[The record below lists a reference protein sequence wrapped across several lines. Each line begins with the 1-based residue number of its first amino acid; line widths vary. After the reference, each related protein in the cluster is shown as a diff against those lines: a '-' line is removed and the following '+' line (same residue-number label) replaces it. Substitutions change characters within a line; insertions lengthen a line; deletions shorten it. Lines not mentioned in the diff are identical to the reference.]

1 MLQEDESLSEGQ
13 AHSSESKV
21 VQGSIDL
28 ELLQSIS
35 LAVAQARDVE
45 TVLKMIVGGL
55 VEKASC
61 TLARIWL
68 TAPGDICQRCS
79 LRAECP
85 DQTQCLHL
93 VASMAKPTSKASGE
107 AWYRMDGDFQRFPL
121 NVRIIGRIGANGRSE
136 HRLDTTAD
144 DEWIGRDD
152 WLRREGIRTFVGH
165 PLQFRGEILGVLG
178 VFTRAQLGPEKAAWL
193 RLFADHAATAIANA
207 RAFEEIERL
216 KGQLELENEYLREE
230 VKIAHGFGEI
240 VGQSE
245 ALRKVL
251 DQVGLVGPAD
261 TSVLICGESGTGK
274 ELIARAIH
282 ECSRRPDRPMITV
295 NCASVPHELFESEFF
310 GHTKGAFTGAIR
322 DRLGRFELADGGTL
336 FLDEVGEIPL
346 ELQGKLLRVLQEG
359 TFERIGDERTRTVD
373 VRIVAASNRD
383 LKQEV
388 EAGRFRHD
396 LYYRLSVFPIE
407 VAPVRERLEDLPAL
421 AAHFLEQICGR
432 LGVPQPKLQ
441 RRHID
446 ALQRYEWPG
455 NVRELQN
462 VIERAVIRAQSGDLE
477 FDLKEG
483 GSGQQKSV
491 SAGKMPSAAS
501 EEILTYDELK
511 RQERENLRFALES
524 TYWKISGPAGAARL
538 LGIKPTT
545 LASKIKSLGLR
556 RE

>member
-1 MLQEDESLSEGQ
+1 MI
-13 AHSSESKV
+13 SKV
-21 VQGSIDL
+21 GSASNLLHAKDL
-28 ELLQSIS
+28 
-35 LAVAQARDVE
+35 
-45 TVLKMIVGGL
+45 
-55 VEKASC
+55 
-61 TLARIWL
+61 
-68 TAPGDICQRCS
+68 
-79 LRAECP
+79 
-85 DQTQCLHL
+85 
-93 VASMAKPTSKASGE
+93 TSGADYSWN
-107 AWYRMDGDFQRFPL
+107 ADQRFPPASVFKL
-121 NVRIIGRIGANGRSE
+121 VVMIELYRQAGAARLQLDQRRRLPDDISTHGSGVLKKREGTVVLSLREYCRLMMVRSDNMATDLLIRTVSLGAVNRFLETAGFKSTRVSMEIGRWHYAVVGMMDAPISRGNDERQLERMRAGQFEDHGLAYSDSLENNVCGPRDMGILLD
-136 HRLDTTAD
+136 RLY
-144 DEWIGRDD
+144 
-152 WLRREGIRTFVGH
+152 
-165 PLQFRGEILGVLG
+165 RGELASSSKTVEMLDLMRASLHKQTIAKYVRSGVP
-178 VFTRAQLGPEKAAWL
+178 V
-193 RLFADHAATAIANA
+193 AN
-207 RAFEEIERL
+207 
-216 KGQLELENEYLREE
+216 KYG
-230 VKIAHGFGEI
+230 
-240 VGQSE
+240 S
-245 ALRKVL
+245 
-251 DQVGLVGPAD
+251 
-261 TSVLICGESGTGK
+261 S
-274 ELIARAIH
+274 
-282 ECSRRPDRPMITV
+282 RPDRPMITV

-359 TFERIGDERTRTVD
+359 TFERFGDERTRTVD

-524 TYWKISGPAGAARL
+524 TY
-538 LGIKPTT
+538 
-545 LASKIKSLGLR
+545 
-556 RE
+556 